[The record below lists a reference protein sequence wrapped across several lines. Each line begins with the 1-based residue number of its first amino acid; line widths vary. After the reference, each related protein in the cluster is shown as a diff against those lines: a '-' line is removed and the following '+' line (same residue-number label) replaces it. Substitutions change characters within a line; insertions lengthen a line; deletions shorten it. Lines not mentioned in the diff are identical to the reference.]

1 VEEKFLNSFF
11 CPVCLYGGLGEAM
24 LAVKPAELVCPQC
37 DNKSPIVTGIPRFV
51 DRNNYTASFGFQWNK
66 HRRTQLD
73 SHSALSL
80 SKDRLL
86 QATGW
91 KDLIDAS
98 GLRVLEA
105 GSGAGRFTEVLAATG
120 ARVWSFDYS
129 SAVEANAANNGTSAN
144 LILFQGDIYQ
154 IPLADGYFDWVLC
167 LGVIQHTP
175 DPGTSFRSLA
185 RKVRPGGW
193 LVLDVY
199 TRSLGHAFQWKYLL
213 RPITRRMDPRHLHG
227 ILVRLVPI
235 LLPVTQLLKRLL
247 GPFGARLS
255 PIVEY
260 SQLGLSAELNAEW
273 ALLDSFDMY
282 APAHDHPQSMR
293 TVRNWFIDAG
303 FSEVEVFYGA
313 NGVVGRGRRVP
324 PGVGGCNHPGNQQGK
339 D

>member
-1 VEEKFLNSFF
+1 
-11 CPVCLYGGLGEAM
+11 
-24 LAVKPAELVCPQC
+24 
-37 DNKSPIVTGIPRFV
+37 
-51 DRNNYTASFGFQWNK
+51 
-66 HRRTQLD
+66 LD

-86 QATGW
+86 RATGW
-91 KDLIDAS
+91 KDLSDAS

-129 SAVEANAANNGTSAN
+129 SAVEANAANNDTSEN

-175 DPGTSFRSLA
+175 DPEASFRSLA
-185 RKVRPGGW
+185 SKVRPGGW
-193 LVLDVY
+193 RGLDVY

-213 RPITRRMDPRHLHG
+213 RPITRRMDQRHLYR
-227 ILVRLVPI
+227 ILVKLVPI

-247 GPFGARLS
+247 GPLGARLS

-260 SQLGLSAELNAEW
+260 SQLGLSSELNAEW

-282 APAHDHPQSMR
+282 APAYDHPQSMR
-293 TVRNWFIDAG
+293 TVRNWFTVAG
-303 FSEVEVFYGA
+303 FSEVEVFYGP
-313 NGVVGRGRRVP
+313 NGVVGRGRRVS
-324 PGVGGCNHPGNQQGK
+324 PGANGYNHAGIQQGN